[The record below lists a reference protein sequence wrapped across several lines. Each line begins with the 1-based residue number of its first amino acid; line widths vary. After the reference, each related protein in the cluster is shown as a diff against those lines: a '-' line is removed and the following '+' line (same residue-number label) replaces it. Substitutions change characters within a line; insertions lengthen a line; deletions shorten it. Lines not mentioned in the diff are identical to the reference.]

1 MAAGSFFQRL
11 WARFAYD
18 RSIGF
23 GLEYIGLTTLRF
35 PRAVALAVLVFSI
48 LCFTQIPRANVDGD
62 LLRVYAHSG
71 HYYDAY
77 EHLADTFGT
86 FENDI
91 YLLVSSPTLTN
102 PETLERIRELAFDL
116 ELSDYAVGT
125 MSPFTLRK
133 PDGAGGSLP
142 AVPEGMT
149 DFAQVALA
157 LTDLQ
162 QNDPMMRNLITPDL
176 SGVVLI
182 MFPNQCQLRE
192 EPAESCDVDSLLP
205 VEQRSTKAMIA
216 SLRETIAPYQ
226 ADDISIELTGPPIWT
241 SEMLNAAVDDQVK
254 FTVWGFG
261 LGAVIAL
268 LALRSLTGALLVAAT
283 PFLAVAWSMGIIL
296 LFFGSFSFLTIIV
309 TTLVLV
315 ISFAE
320 AMFFVF
326 NWLAYWRDGM
336 EPNKAVDATV
346 KLVGPASALTMLT
359 TFVSFASLALTP
371 GQGVREFSIAGSIGT
386 FLLFV
391 CLMTFLPLL
400 LKLAIRLG
408 FKPPRRSSLIL
419 TAPLPLA
426 WFFAS
431 RFGRPLSIAAI
442 AVTILLFIP
451 YVLIKPH
458 FSFEDFVAKDSTAL
472 TAAADID
479 DGVGG
484 VAPLYIRVPLAENDP
499 NLGPRDFETVRTV
512 HEILE
517 RHLGDNKVI
526 SAASMSN
533 YTETGFTREEVFEAV
548 GPFMKRRFITD
559 DGSQALVTGFMPTI
573 IESDSLKQLVEDVN
587 REMVAAGIDG
597 AEIGGFRILTTFAT
611 DQIVT
616 GLQLDL
622 TVSVLVNL
630 ALIGFA
636 FQSFRV
642 ALASAI
648 PNLFPVLGTEA
659 WLYFTGQG
667 LQLTT
672 VIALTIA
679 FGIAVDDTVHFLSHY
694 LHSRREEGRPHM
706 EAVKHTLDRI
716 GGAIV
721 ATTIILCSGVIIVTF
736 SELPQVALFGTLFV
750 STLAFAV
757 IGDLF
762 ILPALLA
769 AGGKF
774 FAPLAR
780 IKVRTADHDATPDDP
795 TGDTVTGEGGTEGGQ
810 PSPSTT

>member
-1 MAAGSFFQRL
+1 MSGGSFFQRL

-23 GLEYIGLTTLRF
+23 GLEYIGLTTLRY

-48 LCFTQIPRANVDGD
+48 LCFTQIPKANVDGD

-71 HYYDAY
+71 QYYDAY

-91 YLLVSSPTLTN
+91 YLLVTSPTLTN

-116 ELSDYAVGT
+116 ELNEFAVGT

-133 PDGAGGSLP
+133 PDGAGGSVP

-182 MFPNQCQLRE
+182 MFPNQELVKE
-192 EPAESCDVDSLLP
+192 KG
-205 VEQRSTKAMIA
+205 TKAMIA
-216 SLRETIAPYQ
+216 SLRETIEFYQ
-226 ADDISIELTGPPIWT
+226 SDDVSIELTGPPVWT

-261 LGAVIAL
+261 LGAIIAL

-283 PFLAVAWSMGIIL
+283 PFLAVMWSMGIIL
-296 LFFGSFSFLTIIV
+296 WWFGSFSFLTIIV

-359 TFVSFASLALTP
+359 TFVSFASLSLTP
-371 GQGVREFSIAGSIGT
+371 GQGIREFSIAGSIGT

-408 FKPPRRSSLIL
+408 FKPPKRSSLVL

-431 RFGRPLSIAAI
+431 RFGRPMSIIAI

-472 TAAADID
+472 TAAEQID
-479 DGVGG
+479 SGVGG
-484 VAPLYIRVPLAENDP
+484 VAPLYIRVPLVENDP
-499 NLGPRDFETVRTV
+499 NVGSKDFETIKTV
-512 HEILE
+512 HDILE

-533 YTETGFTREEVFEAV
+533 YTETGFTREEVFDAV
-548 GPFMKRRFITD
+548 GPFMRKRFVTD
-559 DGSQALVTGFMPTI
+559 DGSQGLVTGFMPTI
-573 IESDSLKQLVEDVN
+573 IESDALKQLVEDVN
-587 REMVAAGIDG
+587 REMAEAGVVG

-611 DQIVT
+611 DQIVS

-630 ALIGFA
+630 GLIGFA

-721 ATTIILCSGVIIVTF
+721 ATTIILCAGVVIVTF

-774 FAPLAR
+774 FEPLAKIR
-780 IKVRTADHDATPDDP
+780 VRTADHDSTPDDP

-810 PSPSTT
+810 PNPSTT

>member
-1 MAAGSFFQRL
+1 LGSVSLGSFFRGL
-11 WARFAYD
+11 WAKFAYD

-23 GLEYIGLTTLRF
+23 GLEHIGLTTLRY
-35 PRAVALAVLVFSI
+35 PRIVALAVLIFTV

-71 HYYDAY
+71 EHYDAY
-77 EHLADTFGT
+77 ERLSETFGT

-91 YLLVSSPTLTN
+91 YVLVTSPRLTD
-102 PETLERIRELAFDL
+102 PAVLEQIRLLAFDL
-116 ELSDYAVGT
+116 ELNPYAVGT

-133 PDGAGGSLP
+133 PDGNGGSVP

-149 DFAQVALA
+149 DFAQVSLA

-182 MFPNQCQLRE
+182 MFPNQDLVR
-192 EPAESCDVDSLLP
+192 ADG
-205 VEQRSTKAMIA
+205 TKAMVD

-226 ADDISIELTGPPIWT
+226 NADVAIELTGPPVWT
-241 SEMLNAAVDDQVK
+241 SEMLNAAVDDQIK

-261 LGAVIAL
+261 LGAIIAL
-268 LALRSLTGALLVAAT
+268 FALRSLPGALLVAAT
-283 PFLAVAWSMGIIL
+283 PFLAVMWSMGMIL
-296 LFFGSFSFLTIIV
+296 LVFGSFSFLTIIV

-320 AMFFVF
+320 SMFFIF

-346 KLVGPASALTMLT
+346 KLVGPAAALTMLT
-359 TFVSFASLALTP
+359 TLVSFASLWLTP
-371 GQGVREFSIAGSIGT
+371 GQGVREFSMAGAMGT

-391 CLMTFLPLL
+391 CLMTFMPLM
-400 LKLAIRLG
+400 LKAAIRMG
-408 FKPPRRSSLIL
+408 FKLPKRSSLVL
-419 TAPLPLA
+419 TAPLPIA
-426 WFFAS
+426 WFIAS
-431 RFGRPLSIAAI
+431 RFGRILSILAI
-442 AVTILLFIP
+442 VVTVTLFVP
-451 YVLIKPH
+451 YLLIKPH
-458 FSFEDFVAKDSTAL
+458 FSFEDFVARDSSAL
-472 TAAADID
+472 TAAEQID
-479 DGVGG
+479 SGVGG
-484 VAPLYIRVPLAENDP
+484 VAPLYIRVPLVENDP
-499 NLGPRDFETVRTV
+499 NVGPADFLTIQTV
-512 HEILE
+512 HDILE
-517 RHLGDNKVI
+517 SHLGENKVI
-526 SAASMSN
+526 SAAALSN
-533 YTETGFTREEVFEAV
+533 YTESGFTRQEVFDAV
-548 GPFMKRRFITD
+548 GPFMRKRFVTD
-559 DGSQALVTGFMPTI
+559 DGSQALITGFMPTI
-573 IESDSLKQLVEDVN
+573 IDSEDLKLLVENV
-587 REMVAAGIDG
+587 ESEIAAAGIEG
-597 AEIGGFRILTTFAT
+597 AEVGGFRILTTYAT

-622 TVSVLVNL
+622 TLSVLVNIG
-630 ALIGFA
+630 LIGFA

-648 PNLFPVLGTEA
+648 PNLFPVLGTIA
-659 WLYFTGQG
+659 WLYLTGQG

-694 LHSRREEGRPHM
+694 LHSRREENRPHL

-721 ATTIILCSGVIIVTF
+721 ATTIILCSGVVIVTF

-750 STLAFAV
+750 STLGFAL

-774 FAPLAR
+774 FEPLAR
-780 IKVRTADHDATPDDP
+780 IKVRMADHDATPDDP
-795 TGDTVTGEGGTEGGQ
+795 TGDTITGEAGTEGGR
-810 PSPSTT
+810 

>member
-1 MAAGSFFQRL
+1 MFKRL
-11 WARFAYD
+11 WAHFVYD

-23 GLEYIGLTTLRF
+23 GLEHIGLTTLRY
-35 PRAVALAVLVFSI
+35 PRAVALAVLAFSI
-48 LCFTQIPRANVDGD
+48 FCFTQIPKANVDGD
-62 LLRVYAHSG
+62 LLRVYADSG

-77 EHLADTFGT
+77 EQLADTFGT

-91 YLLVSSPTLTN
+91 YVLVSSPRLTE
-102 PETLERIRELAFDL
+102 PETLERVRELAFDL
-116 ELSDYAVGT
+116 ELNDYAVGT

-133 PDGAGGSLP
+133 PSGNGGSVP
-142 AVPEGMT
+142 AVPEGF
-149 DFAQVALA
+149 DNFADVARA

-176 SGVVLI
+176 TGVVLI
-182 MFPNQCQLRE
+182 MFPNQEMTRGE
-192 EPAESCDVDSLLP
+192 GS
-205 VEQRSTKAMIA
+205 KAMIA
-216 SLRETIAPYQ
+216 SVRETIAYY
-226 ADDISIELTGPPIWT
+226 ADDNISVELTGPPLWT
-241 SEMLNAAVDDQVK
+241 SEMVNAALDDQVK
-254 FTVWGFG
+254 FTLWGLA
-261 LGAVIAL
+261 LGSIIAL
-268 LALRSLTGALLVAAT
+268 LALRSLSGALLVAAT
-283 PFLAVAWSMGIIL
+283 PVLAVIWSMGLIL
-296 LFFGSFSFLTIIV
+296 FFFGSFSFLTIIV

-320 AMFFVF
+320 SMFFVF

-346 KLVGPASALTMLT
+346 KLVGPAAALTMLT

-371 GQGVREFSIAGSIGT
+371 GQGIREFAIAGAIGT

-400 LKLAIRLG
+400 LKLAIRIG
-408 FKPPRRSSLIL
+408 FKPPKRSSLVL

-426 WFFAS
+426 WFIAS
-431 RFGRPLSIAAI
+431 RFGRQVSVLAI
-442 AVTILLFIP
+442 VVTLLLLIP
-451 YVLIKPH
+451 YGLIKPH
-458 FSFEDFVAKDSTAL
+458 FAFEDFVASDSSAL
-472 TAAADID
+472 STSAEID
-479 DGVGG
+479 EGVGG
-484 VAPLYIRVPLAENDP
+484 VAPLYIRVPLAGTDP
-499 NLGPRDFETVRTV
+499 NVDDVDFEKIRTV
-512 HEILE
+512 HRILE
-517 RHLGDNKVI
+517 SHIGQNKVI
-526 SAASMSN
+526 SAASIVD
-533 YTETGFTREEVFEAV
+533 YTDSGFSRKEVFDSV
-548 GPFMKRRFITD
+548 GPFMRKRFVTD
-559 DGSQALVTGFMPTI
+559 DGGQALVTGFMPTI
-573 IESDSLKQLVEDVN
+573 IDSDYLKQLVLDVTA
-587 REMVAAGIDG
+587 EMQAAGIEG
-597 AEIGGFRILTTFAT
+597 AEIGGLRVLITFAT

-622 TVSVLVNL
+622 TLSVLVNL

-659 WLYFTGQG
+659 WLYFSGQG

-694 LHSRREEGRPHM
+694 LHSRREEGRPHL
-706 EAVKHTLDRI
+706 EAIKHTLDRI

-721 ATTIILCSGVIIVTF
+721 ATTIILCAGVVIVVF
-736 SELPQVALFGTLFV
+736 SDLPQVALFGTLFV

-774 FAPLAR
+774 FHPLGR
-780 IKVRTADHDATPDDP
+780 IRVGTADHDATPDDP
-795 TGDTVTGEGGTEGGQ
+795 TGDTITGEGGTEGH
-810 PSPSTT
+810 STPA

>member
-1 MAAGSFFQRL
+1 VSVGSVFNRL
-11 WARFAYD
+11 WARFTYD

-23 GLEYIGLTTLRF
+23 GLEHIGLTTLRY
-35 PRAVALAVLVFSI
+35 PRAVALAVLAFSI

-71 HYYDAY
+71 QYYDAY

-91 YLLVSSPTLTN
+91 YVLVSSPRMTE
-102 PETLERIRELAFDL
+102 PETLERVRELAFDL
-116 ELSDYAVGT
+116 ELNEYAVGT

-133 PDGAGGSLP
+133 PDGFGGSVP
-142 AVPEGMT
+142 AVPEGMD
-149 DFAQVALA
+149 DFAEVAIALA
-157 LTDLQ
+157 ELQ

-182 MFPNQCQLRE
+182 MFPNQDMTR
-192 EPAESCDVDSLLP
+192 AEG
-205 VEQRSTKAMIA
+205 TKAMIE
-216 SLRETIAPYQ
+216 SVRETVAFY
-226 ADDISIELTGPPIWT
+226 ADQNISIELTGPPIWT
-241 SEMLNAAVDDQVK
+241 SEMLSAAVNDQVK

-261 LGAVIAL
+261 LGALIAL
-268 LALRSLTGALLVAAT
+268 LALRSLPGALLVAAT
-283 PFLAVAWSMGIIL
+283 PLLAVMWSMGLIL

-320 AMFFVF
+320 SMFFVF

-346 KLVGPASALTMLT
+346 KLVGPAAALTMLT
-359 TFVSFASLALTP
+359 TFVSFASLSLTP
-371 GQGVREFSIAGSIGT
+371 GQGVREFSIAGAIGT

-391 CLMTFLPLL
+391 CLMTFLPLM
-400 LKLAIRLG
+400 LKAAIRLG
-408 FKPPRRSSLIL
+408 FKPPRRSSLVL
-419 TAPLPLA
+419 TAPLPLS
-426 WFFAS
+426 WFIAS
-431 RFGRPLSIAAI
+431 RFGRQLSILAI
-442 AVTILLFIP
+442 VVTVLLLIP
-451 YVLIKPH
+451 YVLIQPR
-458 FSFEDFVAKDSTAL
+458 FSFEDFVAKDSNAL
-472 TAAADID
+472 TTAEQID

-484 VAPLYIRVPLAENDP
+484 VAPLYIRVPLTGTDP
-499 NLGPRDFETVRTV
+499 NVDDRDFETVRTV
-512 HEILE
+512 HNILE
-517 RHLGDNKVI
+517 SHIGENKVI
-526 SAASMSN
+526 SAASMRN
-533 YTETGFTREEVFEAV
+533 YTETGFSREEVFDSV
-548 GPFMKRRFITD
+548 GPFLRKRFVTD

-573 IESDSLKQLVEDVN
+573 IDSDTLKQLVEDVAE
-587 REMVAAGIDG
+587 EMQAAGVVG

-622 TVSVLVNL
+622 TLSVLVNL
-630 ALIGFA
+630 GLIGFA

-659 WLYFTGQG
+659 WLYFSGQG

-694 LHSRREEGRPHM
+694 LHSRREEGRSHM
-706 EAVKHTLDRI
+706 DAVKHTLDRI

-721 ATTIILCSGVIIVTF
+721 ATTIILCAGVVIVTF
-736 SELPQVALFGTLFV
+736 SDLPQVALFGTLFV
-750 STLAFAV
+750 STLGFAV

-774 FAPLAR
+774 FQPLGR
-780 IKVRTADHDATPDDP
+780 IRVRTADHDPTPDDP
-795 TGDTVTGEGGTEGGQ
+795 TGDTITGEGGTEGHSQ
-810 PSPSTT
+810 PG

>member
-1 MAAGSFFQRL
+1 VSVGSFFSRL

-23 GLEYIGLTTLRF
+23 GLEYIGLTTLRY
-35 PRAVALAVLVFSI
+35 PRAIAIAVLAFSI
-48 LCFTQIPRANVDGD
+48 LCFTQVPRANVDGD

-71 HYYDAY
+71 QYYDAY
-77 EHLADTFGT
+77 EHLSDTFGT
-86 FENDI
+86 FENDV
-91 YLLVSSPTLTN
+91 YVLVNSPRLTE
-102 PETLERIRELAFDL
+102 PETLERVRELAFEL
-116 ELSDYAVGT
+116 ELNEFAVGT

-133 PDGAGGSLP
+133 PDGRGGSVP
-142 AVPEGMT
+142 AVPEGMD
-149 DFAQVALA
+149 DFGEVAVALS
-157 LTDLQ
+157 DLQ

-182 MFPNQCQLRE
+182 MFPNQELTRG
-192 EPAESCDVDSLLP
+192 DG
-205 VEQRSTKAMIA
+205 TKRMIA

-226 ADDISIELTGPPIWT
+226 DENISIELTGPPIWT

-261 LGAVIAL
+261 LGAIIAL
-268 LALRSLTGALLVAAT
+268 LALRSLPGALLVAAT
-283 PFLAVAWSMGIIL
+283 PFLAVMWTMGVVL
-296 LFFGSFSFLTIIV
+296 FFFGSFSFLTIIV

-320 AMFFVF
+320 SMFFVF

-346 KLVGPASALTMLT
+346 KLVGPAAALTMLT

-371 GQGVREFSIAGSIGT
+371 GQGIREFAIAGAIGT

-391 CLMTFLPLL
+391 CLMTFLPLM
-400 LKLAIRLG
+400 LKAAIRMG
-408 FKPPRRSSLIL
+408 FKAPKRSSLVL
-419 TAPLPLA
+419 TAPLPLS
-426 WFFAS
+426 WFIAS
-431 RFGRPLSIAAI
+431 RFGRQLSILAI
-442 AVTILLFIP
+442 VVTVLLLIP
-451 YVLIKPH
+451 YGLIRPH

-472 TAAADID
+472 TAAEEID
-479 DGVGG
+479 SGVGG
-484 VAPLYIRVPLAENDP
+484 VAPLYIRVPLQDNDP
-499 NLGPRDFETVRTV
+499 NVTPRDFETVRQV

-517 RHLGDNKVI
+517 SHLGENKVI
-526 SAASMSN
+526 SAASMTN
-533 YTETGFTREEVFEAV
+533 YTETGFTREEVFDAV
-548 GPFMKRRFITD
+548 GPFMRKRFVTD

-573 IESDSLKQLVEDVN
+573 IDSEALKQLVEDVTA
-587 REMVAAGIDG
+587 EMRAAGIEG

-622 TVSVLVNL
+622 TISVLVNL
-630 ALIGFA
+630 GLIGFA

-721 ATTIILCSGVIIVTF
+721 ATTIILCSGVVIVTF

-774 FAPLAR
+774 FQPLGKIR
-780 IKVRTADHDATPDDP
+780 VRTADHDATPDDP
-795 TGDTVTGEGGTEGGQ
+795 TGDTITGDGGTEGGQ
-810 PSPSTT
+810 PHSS

>member
-1 MAAGSFFQRL
+1 MAGGFGFKRL
-11 WARFAYD
+11 WAHITYD

-23 GLEYIGLTTLRF
+23 GLEYIGLTTLRY
-35 PRAVALAVLVFSI
+35 PKAVAIGVLLFSI
-48 LCFTQIPRANVDGD
+48 LCFSQIPKANVDGD
-62 LLRVYAHSG
+62 LLRVYANSG

-77 EHLADTFGT
+77 ERLADTFGT

-91 YLLVSSPTLTN
+91 YVLVNSPHLTD
-102 PETLERIRELAFDL
+102 PVVLEQVRSLAFDL
-116 ELSDYAVGT
+116 ELNDFAVGT

-133 PDGAGGSLP
+133 PNGSGGTVP

-176 SGVVLI
+176 TGMVLI
-182 MFPNQCQLRE
+182 MFPN
-192 EPAESCDVDSLLP
+192 PDM
-205 VEQRSTKAMIA
+205 TKGSGTKEMIA
-216 SLRETIAPYQ
+216 SLRETLALYQ
-226 ADDISIELTGPPIWT
+226 SDDLTVELTGPPVWT
-241 SEMLNAAVDDQVK
+241 SEMLNAAVDDQIK
-254 FTVWGFG
+254 FTVYGFG
-261 LGAVIAL
+261 LGALIAL
-268 LALRSLTGALLVAAT
+268 FALRSLAGALIVAAT
-283 PFLAVAWSMGIIL
+283 PFLAVMWTMGIVL

-320 AMFFVF
+320 SMFFVF
-326 NWLAYWRDGM
+326 NWLAYWRDDGM
-336 EPNKAVDATV
+336 EPNQAVDATV
-346 KLVGPASALTMLT
+346 KLVGPATSLTMLT
-359 TFVSFASLALTP
+359 TFVSFASLSLTP
-371 GQGVREFSIAGSIGT
+371 GKGVQEFSIAGSIGC
-386 FLLFV
+386 FLLFA

-400 LKLAIRLG
+400 LKLSIRIG
-408 FKPPRRSSLIL
+408 FKPPKRSSMVL
-419 TAPLPLA
+419 TAPLPLS
-426 WFFAS
+426 WFIAS
-431 RFGRPLSIAAI
+431 RYGKLMSILAI
-442 AVTILLFIP
+442 VVTVLLFIP
-451 YVLIKPH
+451 YVLIQPH
-458 FSFEDFVAKDSTAL
+458 FSFQDFVAKDSTAL
-472 TAAADID
+472 TAAEEID
-479 DGVGG
+479 SGVGG
-484 VAPLYIRVPLAENDP
+484 VAPLYIRVPLTENDP
-499 NLGPRDFETVRTV
+499 NVGPKDFEIIKKV

-517 RHLGDNKVI
+517 AELGDNKVI

-533 YTETGFTREEVFEAV
+533 YTETGFTREEVFDAV
-548 GPFMKRRFITD
+548 GPFMRKRFVTD
-559 DGSQALVTGFMPTI
+559 DGSQALVTGFMPTV
-573 IESDSLKQLVEDVN
+573 IESDKLKELVDTVTARLEQ
-587 REMVAAGIDG
+587 AGIAG

-611 DQIVT
+611 DQIVR

-659 WLYFTGQG
+659 WLYFSGQG

-694 LHSRREEGRPHM
+694 LHSRREEGHNHM
-706 EAVKHTLDRI
+706 DAVKHTLDRI

-721 ATTIILCSGVIIVTF
+721 ATTIILCSGTVIVAF
-736 SELPQVALFGTLFV
+736 SALPQVALFGTLFV
-750 STLAFAV
+750 ITLALAV
-757 IGDLF
+757 LGDLF
-762 ILPALLA
+762 ILPSLLA

-774 FAPLAR
+774 FHPLGR
-780 IKVRTADHDATPDDP
+780 LRVRTADHDATPDDP
-795 TGDTVTGEGGTEGGQ
+795 SGDTKTEVAHPTRAG
-810 PSPSTT
+810 

>member
-1 MAAGSFFQRL
+1 MFQRL
-11 WARFAYD
+11 IGHIVHN

-23 GLEYIGLTTLRF
+23 GLEYIGIATLRH
-35 PRAVALAVLVFSI
+35 PRLVAVLTLAFSV
-48 LCFTQIPRANVDGD
+48 LCFIQIPRANVDGD

-71 HYYDAY
+71 PYYDAY
-77 EHLADTFGT
+77 DNLSRTFGT

-91 YLLVSSPTLTN
+91 YVLVNSARLAD
-102 PETLERIRELAFDL
+102 PEVIETARSLAFDL
-116 ELSDYAVGT
+116 ELNDFAVGT

-133 PDGAGGSLP
+133 PTPEGGSVP
-142 AVPEGMT
+142 AVPEGMMT
-149 DFAQVALA
+149 ADEVAMA
-157 LTDLQ
+157 LGDLQ

-176 SGVVLI
+176 TGVVII
-182 MFPNQCQLRE
+182 MFPNPDVVRE
-192 EPAESCDVDSLLP
+192 
-205 VEQRSTKAMIA
+205 RGTKAMIE
-216 SLRETIAPYQ
+216 SLRETIAFYDSG
-226 ADDISIELTGPPIWT
+226 ALDIELTGPPLWT
-241 SEMLNAAVDDQVK
+241 SEMLNAAVDDQIK

-261 LGAVIAL
+261 LGALIAL
-268 LALRSLTGALLVAAT
+268 LALRSFFGALIVAAT
-283 PFLAVAWSMGIIL
+283 PFLAVMWAMGIVL
-296 LFFGSFSFLTIIV
+296 LCFGSFSFLTIIV

-320 AMFFVF
+320 SMFFVF

-346 KLVGPASALTMLT
+346 KLVGPAAALTMLT

-371 GQGVREFSIAGSIGT
+371 GQGVREFSIAGAIGT

-408 FKPPRRSSLIL
+408 FKAPPRSSIVL
-419 TAPLPLA
+419 TAPLPLS
-426 WFFAS
+426 WFLAR
-431 RFGRPLSIAAI
+431 RFGRPISMLAI
-442 AVTILLFIP
+442 VVTVVLFVP

-458 FSFEDFVAKDSTAL
+458 FSFEDFVAKDSAALSTAEE
-472 TAAADID
+472 ID
-479 DGVGG
+479 SGVGG
-484 VAPLYIRVPLAENDP
+484 VAPLYVRVPLAGTDSNMNDA
-499 NLGPRDFETVRTV
+499 DFEKVQTV
-512 HEILE
+512 HRIVEK
-517 RHLGDNKVI
+517 HLGVNKVI
-526 SAASMSN
+526 SAASMVD
-533 YTETGFTREEVFEAV
+533 YTDSGFTREEVFEAV
-548 GPFMKRRFITD
+548 GPFMRKRFVTD
-559 DGSQALVTGFMPTI
+559 DGTQALVTGFMPTI
-573 IESDSLKQLVEDVN
+573 IESDVLKDLVVSLQTDM
-587 REMVAAGIDG
+587 RAAGITD
-597 AEIGGFRILTTFAT
+597 AEVGGFRILTTFAT
-611 DQIVT
+611 DDIVR

-622 TVSVLVNL
+622 TLSVLLNL
-630 ALIGFA
+630 GLIGFA

-659 WLYFTGQG
+659 WLYLSGQG

-694 LHSRREEGRPHM
+694 LHARRDEGMDHVT
-706 EAVKHTLDRI
+706 AVKHTLDRI

-762 ILPALLA
+762 ILPAMLM

-774 FAPLAR
+774 FHPLGKIR
-780 IKVRTADHDATPDDP
+780 VRMADEDPTPDDP
-795 TGDTVTGEGGTEGGQ
+795 TADTH
-810 PSPSTT
+810 TTHGIDAPRPG